1 MNLLVLSRIRKLA
14 NKNKKPLVTYTNP
27 NSMIAEQFRTIRTNI
42 HFLTEQNNRKVFL
55 ITSPNKQ
62 EGTSTSIA
70 NLAVSIAQ
78 NKEKVLLVDANLRS
92 PALHQLFKTSNNIG
106 LTNVINGSTK
116 LNEAIDQTGIAQ
128 LDLLTSGTISPNPSD
143 TIGDYRMENLLKEV
157 GEAYDLV
164 LIDTPPVLK
173 STETRILASLCDGV
187 FILLNRGKTKVE
199 EAEESKKVMDL
210 AQANVLGILLNN
222 NK

>member
-1 MNLLVLSRIRKLA
+1 MLSKIRKLA

-27 NSMIAEQFRTIRTNI
+27 NSVIAEQFRTIRTNI
-42 HFLTEQNNRKVFL
+42 HFLTEQQNRRVFL
-55 ITSPNKQ
+55 ITSPDKQ

-78 NKEKVLLVDANLRS
+78 NKEKVLLIDANLRS

-106 LTNVINGSTK
+106 LTNVINGSSK

-173 STETRILASLCDGV
+173 STETRILASICDGV

-199 EAEESKKVMDL
+199 QAEESKKIMNL
-210 AQANVLGILLNN
+210 AQANVLGILLND

>member
-1 MNLLVLSRIRKLA
+1 MNPLVLSKIRKLV

-27 NSMIAEQFRTIRTNI
+27 NSIIAEQFRTIRTNI
-42 HFLTEQNNRKVFL
+42 HFLTDQNKRKVFL

-70 NLAVSIAQ
+70 NLAISMAQ
-78 NKEKVLLVDANLRS
+78 SREKVLLIDANLRNPS
-92 PALHQLFKTSNNIG
+92 LHQLFKASNNIG
-106 LTNVINGSTK
+106 LTNVISGSSK

-143 TIGDYRMENLLKEV
+143 VMGDYRMENLLKEV

-173 STETRILASLCDGV
+173 STETRILGSLCDGV
-187 FILLNRGKTKVE
+187 LILLNRGKTKVE
-199 EAEESKKVMDL
+199 EAEESKKIMNL
-210 AQANVLGILLNN
+210 AQANVLGLLLND

>member
-1 MNLLVLSRIRKLA
+1 MVLSKIRKLA

-27 NSMIAEQFRTIRTNI
+27 NSVIAEQFRTIRTNI
-42 HFLTEQNNRKVFL
+42 HFLTEQQNRRVFL
-55 ITSPNKQ
+55 ITSPDKQ

-78 NKEKVLLVDANLRS
+78 NKEKVLLIDANLRS

-106 LTNVINGSTK
+106 LTNVINGSSK

-173 STETRILASLCDGV
+173 STETRILASICDGV

-199 EAEESKKVMDL
+199 QAEESKKIMNL
-210 AQANVLGILLNN
+210 AQANVLGILLND